1 MNAAFEHISLY
12 ALGDWIGEAL
22 GDHVRRFQNCNEQ
35 FTTEIHDS
43 FWQISLKISFTAR
56 WIAANSIAS
65 MHTW

>member
-43 FWQISLKISFTAR
+43 FWHSVNGPWKLGLLPDE
-56 WIAANSIAS
+56 
-65 MHTW
+65 